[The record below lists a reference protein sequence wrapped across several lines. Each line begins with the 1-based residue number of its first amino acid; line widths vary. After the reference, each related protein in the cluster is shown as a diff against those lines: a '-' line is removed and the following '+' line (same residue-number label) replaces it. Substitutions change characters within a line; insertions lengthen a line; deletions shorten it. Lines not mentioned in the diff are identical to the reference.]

1 MNIESLI
8 SVLTAAKFDVH
19 FGEAPDD
26 TECPYIVITNVTHPN
41 FAADNS
47 TFTKTTSLRLV
58 LVESENH
65 DWNLIQS
72 LENTLDSI
80 PLPYSEEDI
89 NVPSEH
95 VCETYFD
102 LTFLGGN
109 KNG

>member
-1 MNIESLI
+1 MSIEELVKI
-8 SVLTAAKFDVH
+8 LTTANFDVH
-19 FGEAPDD
+19 YGEAPDG
-26 TECPYIVITNVTHPN
+26 TECPYVVITDVYHPN
-41 FAADNS
+41 FAADNK
-47 TFTKTTSLRLV
+47 TFTKTTTLRLR

-65 DWNLIQS
+65 DWTLIQT

-80 PLPYSEEDI
+80 PLPYSETDVD
-89 NVPSEH
+89 VPDEH